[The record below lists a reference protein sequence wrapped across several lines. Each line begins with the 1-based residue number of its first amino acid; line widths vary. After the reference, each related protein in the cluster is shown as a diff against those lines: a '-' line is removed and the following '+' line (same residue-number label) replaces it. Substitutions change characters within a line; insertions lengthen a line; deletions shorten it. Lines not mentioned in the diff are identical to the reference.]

1 MDAVL
6 RKSKPVR
13 SAEQQ
18 AKDKARL
25 EEIRAKRKKHEEE
38 DSVDPDEGEGS
49 IVFLPTCKAI
59 PKKKGGWNR
68 EETSLYNAIRD
79 LHWKL
84 DDCDTA
90 LVNEKLSE
98 FHVNALRAV
107 DAWLHNLI
115 TLLMEPNAGRRKL
128 AGLAMCQFKEDHF
141 LEAYKASLKVFLTSN
156 KRRAKYMK
164 KANADDLLDAEVVVG
179 RVGYWLRPVVRAI
192 PPPGPDDCIIS

>member
-1 MDAVL
+1 MDAIL

-38 DSVDPDEGEGS
+38 DTADPDEGEGS

-59 PKKKGGWNR
+59 TKRAGWNR

-90 LVNEKLSE
+90 LVKEKLSE
-98 FHVNALRAV
+98 FHVNVLRAV

-128 AGLAMCQFKEDHF
+128 AGLAMRQFKEEHF

-156 KRRAKYMK
+156 KRRSKAMK
-164 KANADDLLDAEVVVG
+164 KANADDLRDAEADVG
-179 RVGYWLRPVVRAI
+179 RVVYWLRPVVRAI